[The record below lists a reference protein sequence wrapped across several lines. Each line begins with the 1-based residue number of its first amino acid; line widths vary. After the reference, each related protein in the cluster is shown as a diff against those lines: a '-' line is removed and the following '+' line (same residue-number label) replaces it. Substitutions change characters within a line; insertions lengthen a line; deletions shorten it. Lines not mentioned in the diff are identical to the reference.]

1 VRRRSRWS
9 IAAVSFS
16 RNRAVPNW
24 TGPNDRIHNLN
35 LRHSWNRSIRLAIVF
50 LFLLLGTW
58 RVPATPN
65 QGSPAGH
72 LNRYEYALPR
82 MGTEFRIVLYH
93 TDSLSAQKAAMAAFD
108 RVEDLEDIFSDYRE
122 RSEVNRLCQVAVGK
136 PWNTSPELFFVLE
149 TSLAYSRL
157 SGGAFDVT
165 IGPVVQL
172 WRQARKSKHL
182 PDPSELEQAR
192 HRIGYSNIVLNPAD
206 HTAML
211 KLAAMKIDFGA
222 IAKGYAADQALE
234 LLKSRGIT
242 RALVAGGGDIAV
254 GAPPPDS
261 PGWAIEILKPEA
273 GSAGNQGFLTLHD
286 SGVAT
291 SGDIFQFVEIDGR
304 HYSHII
310 NPFTGVAVTDA
321 PSATVVALNGMTAD
335 AFATTLCVLA
345 PADGLKLIES
355 VPGASAM
362 MVRRSSQGLQRFKS
376 AGFPQI
382 TASAE
387 ASRTGRK
394 QN

>member
-1 VRRRSRWS
+1 
-9 IAAVSFS
+9 
-16 RNRAVPNW
+16 
-24 TGPNDRIHNLN
+24 
-35 LRHSWNRSIRLAIVF
+35 
-50 LFLLLGTW
+50 
-58 RVPATPN
+58 
-65 QGSPAGH
+65 
-72 LNRYEYALPR
+72 

-93 TDSLSAQKAAMAAFD
+93 GDSSSAQKAAMAAFD

-136 PWNTSPELFFVLE
+136 AWNISPELFFVLE
-149 TSLAYSRL
+149 ASLRYSRL
-157 SGGAFDVT
+157 SNGAFDVT

-172 WRQARKSKHL
+172 WRQARKSKRL
-182 PDPSELEQAR
+182 PDPAELEEAR
-192 HRIGYSNIVLNPAD
+192 RRVGYSNIVLNPAD

-234 LLKSRGIT
+234 VLRSRGIT

-261 PGWAIEILKPEA
+261 PGWSIEILKPEA
-273 GSAGNQGFLTLHD
+273 GSAGNQGYLTLHD
-286 SGVAT
+286 AGVAT
-291 SGDIFQFVEIDGR
+291 SGDIYQFVEIGGL

-310 NPFTGVAVTDA
+310 NPSTGMAVTDA
-321 PSATVVALNGMTAD
+321 ASATVVAPNGMTAD
-335 AFATTLCVLA
+335 AFSTTLCVLP
-345 PADGLKLIES
+345 PADGLRLIES
-355 VPGASAM
+355 VPGVSAL
-362 MVRRSSQGLQRFKS
+362 MVRRSPQGSQRFKS

-387 ASRTGRK
+387 APRTGQK